1 MDKPRALES
10 GNFLRYIP
18 GGKCTN
24 VGAFKVHGERK
35 PLPKTH
41 EASSFELSAKRSR
54 TPTAF
59 IADEHAKRPASSKR
73 RVAADDDSSHN
84 DASLG
89 LGLNHPSQKQGK
101 ATKKR
106 GRGGASKGASEEE
119 RPVNPNCTSK
129 NPRKCY
135 CRTGR
140 ARAVVRVDIEG
151 NVIKE
156 YCGAAGAAA
165 RLGVANCSVS
175 HCCAG
180 HVASVQGMF
189 FRYKEDGEGH
199 KHGAHAILQVDG
211 ETGEVLQEFPTAK
224 DAGRSLNVSN
234 SLIGKVC
241 HGKLA
246 HVDGYYFRFKDASV
260 AQFHALKLGTIGQKN
275 DDDGVPPTE
284 AEVEVAQ
291 RLNLVPG
298 VSEVLFN
305 FGSHWEVGVFVR
317 AIIHDAVLV
326 SPPTPSNAAPI
337 EPSPAEI
344 GTDETTK
351 AAREPAEACARA
363 SVASANKTD
372 FRFSFKNGSFKRNL
386 TEAEVKASLIVPPPL
401 PPPLPPW
408 PRTNADSAA
417 R

>member
-1 MDKPRALES
+1 
-10 GNFLRYIP
+10 
-18 GGKCTN
+18 
-24 VGAFKVHGERK
+24 
-35 PLPKTH
+35 
-41 EASSFELSAKRSR
+41 
-54 TPTAF
+54 
-59 IADEHAKRPASSKR
+59 
-73 RVAADDDSSHN
+73 
-84 DASLG
+84 
-89 LGLNHPSQKQGK
+89 
-101 ATKKR
+101 
-106 GRGGASKGASEEE
+106 
-119 RPVNPNCTSK
+119 
-129 NPRKCY
+129 
-135 CRTGR
+135 
-140 ARAVVRVDIEG
+140 
-151 NVIKE
+151 
-156 YCGAAGAAA
+156 
-165 RLGVANCSVS
+165 
-175 HCCAG
+175 
-180 HVASVQGMF
+180 
-189 FRYKEDGEGH
+189 
-199 KHGAHAILQVDG
+199 
-211 ETGEVLQEFPTAK
+211 
-224 DAGRSLNVSN
+224 
-234 SLIGKVC
+234 VC

-284 AEVEVAQ
+284 AEAEVAQ

-337 EPSPAEI
+337 EPSSAEI